1 MSDPRNE
8 ADLLAKV
15 TAQIGRVLVE
25 TGSML
30 TQERRELDIPGW
42 LFASSTGLYFNS
54 HVPLAGSVRNRP
66 EALDDSTIVI
76 QFRGNPFSLDA
87 PLLFPNG
94 ILTFQNGL
102 GFIGR
107 KKQMKAIAA
116 IAQA

>member
-1 MSDPRNE
+1 MSDPRDDT
-8 ADLLAKV
+8 DLLAKV
-15 TAQIGRVLVE
+15 TAHIGQVLVE

-30 TQERRELDIPGW
+30 TRERRQDDIPGW
-42 LFASSTGLYFNS
+42 LFASSTGLYFHS
-54 HVPLAGSVRNRP
+54 HVPLSGAILGLP

-87 PLLFPNG
+87 PLLLPNG

-107 KKQMKAIAA
+107 KKQMKAITA